1 MGTEQNVSLGAAAME
16 RKRCADL
23 DSFCERHRA
32 PDGFLKRAITEGWTA
47 DRASE
52 EILRLREENGNE
64 GPSLFPADIPSTSEP
79 DGGSWD
85 HAVRQF
91 GGK

>member
-32 PDGFLKRAITEGWTA
+32 PDGFLKRAITEGWTT

-52 EILRLREENGNE
+52 EILRLREAQGDD
-64 GPSLFPADIPSTSEP
+64 GPAIIPG
-79 DGGSWD
+79 DVRNANDASWD